1 VAEFEE
7 IVKQVARK
15 NGKILVPTF
24 AIGRSQQI
32 LYHLAILFREKKVK
46 PFPVF
51 LDSPMAIQASR
62 VFVKH
67 PELFDEELADWTRR
81 GLLPLDPKYFKA
93 CTSVDDS
100 RRLNGMSGPC
110 AILAGAGMCNAGRIL
125 HHLKENLWRSESHVL
140 IVGYQGHGSLGR
152 RLVDGEKFVG
162 VLGERIAVRAG
173 IHTLNGFSAHAGQSD
188 LLEWFTALAPSK
200 PRVILTHGEDA
211 ARQAMAQAISQRFG
225 LSCEQPGLGE
235 VIEISARESL
245 AATPQPAS

>member
-1 VAEFEE
+1 
-7 IVKQVARK
+7 
-15 NGKILVPTF
+15 
-24 AIGRSQQI
+24 
-32 LYHLAILFREKKVK
+32 
-46 PFPVF
+46 
-51 LDSPMAIQASR
+51 
-62 VFVKH
+62 
-67 PELFDEELADWTRR
+67 
-81 GLLPLDPKYFKA
+81 
-93 CTSVDDS
+93 
-100 RRLNGMSGPC
+100 
-110 AILAGAGMCNAGRIL
+110 MCNAGRIL